1 MTSDKRYVLL
11 EAGTARVEVFPF
23 YDLQGCKERAH
34 LGLLHSAFCRQLPDP
49 FVLVSDPSGMFTAT
63 DYNFMASFYYGVGNN
78 HVIMGNA
85 LIMARRGSPED
96 YVLDGLTCEE
106 LRFVSFSLTQAFGV
120 DMRRY
125 A

>member
-1 MTSDKRYVLL
+1 MGNKSYVIL
-11 EAGTARVEVFPF
+11 EAGTGRVEVYPF
-23 YDLQGCKERAH
+23 YDMEGCKSRAQ
-34 LGLLHSAFCRQLPDP
+34 LASLDSALCRLLPDP
-49 FVLVSDPSGMFTAT
+49 FCLVVDSSGVYSAT

-85 LIMARRGSPED
+85 LIMARRGPPED
-96 YVLDGLTCEE
+96 YVLDGLTPEE
-106 LRFVSFSLTQAFGV
+106 LRFIAYSLTQAFGV